1 MPFWK
6 QFLLCIVVIVAG
18 FAAWVY
24 FVPTAGETMRNAGI
38 PDNLVSMI
46 APKAD
51 DTADAG
57 SEQAQGAGQPRG
69 GQGQG
74 GEGQGQNRRNGGGG
88 NGGGGRNSAV
98 LVATQAVVQGVV
110 NDRLNAIG
118 TGDAIRSVAVTPQAT
133 GTIREILIKSG
144 DVVKQGQVLAK
155 LDSEEQVI
163 AQGQAQVSLNSAL
176 EKSNLYHNIKSSVS
190 RMDVFDSEIA
200 EQNARLQLQAA
211 DLNLSRRNIV
221 APIDGI
227 VGIVPVNIG
236 DNVTTSTPI
245 VTLDDRSEILVDF
258 WVPERFANTVSVG
271 QAVEATSVARPGKV
285 FSGVLEA
292 VDNRIDPASRTLR
305 LRGRIDNAS
314 DELRAGMSFA
324 VGMKFAGD
332 KYPAVSPLSV
342 QWDSQGSFVWRVTDD
357 KSHKVRVT
365 VVQRNP
371 DFVLVQADELK
382 DGDQIVTQGLQRVRE
397 NGGVRVATD
406 VASNDKVAAQ

>member
-6 QFLLCIVVIVAG
+6 QFVLCLVVIIAG

-24 FVPTAGETMRNAGI
+24 FVPGAGETMRNAGI
-38 PDNLVSMI
+38 PDSIVSRI
-46 APKAD
+46 APKSEEA
-51 DTADAG
+51 ADAG
-57 SEQAQGAGQPRG
+57 AGQVQGGQAQGQ
-69 GQGQG
+69 
-74 GEGQGQNRRNGGGG
+74 GQGQNRRNGGGG
-88 NGGGGRNSAV
+88 GGRNGAV
-98 LVATQAVVQGVV
+98 LVVTQAVVQGVV

-144 DVVKQGQVLAK
+144 DMVKQGQVLAK

-163 AQGQAQVSLNSAL
+163 AQGQAQVALNSAL
-176 EKSNLYHNIKSSVS
+176 EKSSLYHNIKSSVS

-211 DLNLSRRNIV
+211 DLNLQRRNIV

-245 VTLDDRSEILVDF
+245 VTLDDRTEILVDY

-271 QAVEATSVARPGKV
+271 QVVEATSVARPGKI

-292 VDNRIDPASRTLR
+292 VDNRIDAASRTLR
-305 LRGRIDNAS
+305 LRGRIDNSS

-324 VGMKFAGD
+324 VSMKFAGD
-332 KYPAVSPLSV
+332 KYPAVNPLSV
-342 QWDSQGSFVWRVTDD
+342 QWDAQGSFVWRVTDD

-371 DFVLVQADELK
+371 DYVLVKADLK

-397 NGGVRVATD
+397 NGAVRTATD
-406 VASNDKVAAQ
+406 VAANDKVAAQ

>member
-6 QFLLCIVVIVAG
+6 QFVLCIVVIIAG

-24 FVPTAGETMRNAGI
+24 FVPGAGETMRNAGI
-38 PDNLVSMI
+38 PDTIVSMI
-46 APKAD
+46 APKAQE
-51 DTADAG
+51 TADAG
-57 SEQAQGAGQPRG
+57 AQQAQGEQAQG

-74 GEGQGQNRRNGGGG
+74 NRRNGAGNG
-88 NGGGGRNSAV
+88 NGGGGGRNGAV
-98 LVATQAVVQGVV
+98 LVVTQAVVQGVV

-144 DVVKQGQVLAK
+144 DRVKQGQVLAK

-163 AQGQAQVSLNSAL
+163 AQGQAQVALNSAL

-211 DLNLSRRNIV
+211 DLNLARRNIV

-236 DNVTTSTPI
+236 DNVTTTTPI

-271 QAVEATSVARPGKV
+271 QAVEATSVARPGKI
-285 FSGVLEA
+285 FSGELEA
-292 VDNRIDPASRTLR
+292 VDNRIDSASRTLR
-305 LRGRIDNAS
+305 LRGRIDNSS

-324 VGMKFAGD
+324 VSMKFAGD
-332 KYPAVSPLSV
+332 KYPAVNPLSV
-342 QWDSQGSFVWRVTDD
+342 QWDSQGSFVWRVSED
-357 KSHKVRVT
+357 KSRKVRVS

-371 DFVLVQADELK
+371 DYVLVKADDLK

-397 NGGVRVATD
+397 NGAVRVATD
-406 VASNDKVAAQ
+406 VAANDRVAAQ

>member
-6 QFLLCIVVIVAG
+6 QFVLCLVVIIAG

-24 FVPTAGETMRNAGI
+24 FVPGAGETMRNAGI
-38 PDNLVSMI
+38 PDSIVSRI
-46 APKAD
+46 SPKSEEA
-51 DTADAG
+51 ADAG
-57 SEQAQGAGQPRG
+57 AGQAQGGQA
-69 GQGQG
+69 QGQ
-74 GEGQGQNRRNGGGG
+74 GQGQNRRNGGGG
-88 NGGGGRNSAV
+88 GGRNGAV
-98 LVATQAVVQGVV
+98 LVVTQAVVQGVV

-144 DVVKQGQVLAK
+144 DMVKQGQVLAK

-163 AQGQAQVSLNSAL
+163 AQGQAQVALNSAL
-176 EKSNLYHNIKSSVS
+176 EKSSLYHNIKSSVS

-211 DLNLSRRNIV
+211 DLNLQRRNIV

-245 VTLDDRSEILVDF
+245 VTLDDRTEILVDY

-271 QAVEATSVARPGKV
+271 QVVEATSVARPGKI

-292 VDNRIDPASRTLR
+292 VDNRIDAASRTLR
-305 LRGRIDNAS
+305 LRGRIDNSS

-324 VGMKFAGD
+324 VSMKFAGD
-332 KYPAVSPLSV
+332 KYPAVNPLSV
-342 QWDSQGSFVWRVTDD
+342 QWDAQGSFVWRVTDD

-371 DFVLVQADELK
+371 DYVLVKADLK
-382 DGDQIVTQGLQRVRE
+382 DGDEIVTQGLQRVRE
-397 NGGVRVATD
+397 NGAVRTATD
-406 VASNDKVAAQ
+406 VAANDKVAAQ

>member
-6 QFLLCIVVIVAG
+6 QFVLCLVVIIAG

-24 FVPTAGETMRNAGI
+24 FVPGAGETMRNAGI
-38 PDNLVSMI
+38 PDSIVSRI
-46 APKAD
+46 APKSEEA
-51 DTADAG
+51 ADAVAG
-57 SEQAQGAGQPRG
+57 QTQGGQAQGQ
-69 GQGQG
+69 
-74 GEGQGQNRRNGGGG
+74 GQGQNRRNGGGG
-88 NGGGGRNSAV
+88 GGRNGAV
-98 LVATQAVVQGVV
+98 LVVTQAVVQGVV

-144 DVVKQGQVLAK
+144 DMVKQGQVLAK

-163 AQGQAQVSLNSAL
+163 AQGQAQVALNSAL
-176 EKSNLYHNIKSSVS
+176 EKSSLYHNIKSSVS

-211 DLNLSRRNIV
+211 DLNLQRRNIV

-245 VTLDDRSEILVDF
+245 VTLDDRTEILVDY

-271 QAVEATSVARPGKV
+271 QVVEATSVARPGKI

-292 VDNRIDPASRTLR
+292 VDNRIDAASRTLR
-305 LRGRIDNAS
+305 LRGRIDNSS

-324 VGMKFAGD
+324 VSMKFAGD
-332 KYPAVSPLSV
+332 KYPAVNPLSV
-342 QWDSQGSFVWRVTDD
+342 QWDAQGSFVWRVTDD

-371 DFVLVQADELK
+371 DYVLVKADLK

-397 NGGVRVATD
+397 NGAVRTATD
-406 VASNDKVAAQ
+406 VAANDKVAAQ

>member
-6 QFLLCIVVIVAG
+6 QFALCIVVILAG
-18 FAAWVY
+18 SAAWVY
-24 FVPTAGETMRNAGI
+24 FVPGAGETMRNAGI
-38 PDNLVSMI
+38 PDSIVSMI
-46 APKAD
+46 APKGEEA
-51 DTADAG
+51 ADAG
-57 SEQAQGAGQPRG
+57 AQQGQGQG

-74 GEGQGQNRRNGGGG
+74 QGRRNGGGG
-88 NGGGGRNSAV
+88 GGGRNAAV
-98 LVATQAVVQGVV
+98 LVVTQAVVQGVV

-144 DVVKQGQVLAK
+144 DMVKQGQVLAK

-163 AQGQAQVSLNSAL
+163 AQGQAQVALNSAL
-176 EKSNLYHNIKSSVS
+176 EKSNLYHSIKSSVS

-211 DLNLSRRNIV
+211 ELNLTRRNIV

-245 VTLDDRSEILVDF
+245 VTLDDRTEILVDY

-271 QAVEATSVARPGKV
+271 QAVEATSVARPGKI

-305 LRGRIDNAS
+305 LRGRIDNGS
-314 DELRAGMSFA
+314 DELRAGMSFS
-324 VGMKFAGD
+324 VSMKFAGD
-332 KYPAVSPLSV
+332 KYPAVNPLAV
-342 QWDSQGSFVWRVTDD
+342 QWDAQGSFVWQVTDE

-371 DFVLVQADELK
+371 DYVLVNADLK

-397 NGGVRVATD
+397 NGAVRVATD
-406 VASNDKVAAQ
+406 VASNDKVVAQ

>member
-6 QFLLCIVVIVAG
+6 QFLLCVVVIIAG

-24 FVPTAGETMRNAGI
+24 FVPGAGDAMRNAGI
-38 PDNLVSMI
+38 PESLVSTI
-46 APKAD
+46 APRGEKMAD
-51 DTADAG
+51 VGAQ
-57 SEQAQGAGQPRG
+57 QAQGGGQVQTGQSQG
-69 GQGQG
+69 GQGQ
-74 GEGQGQNRRNGGGG
+74 GQGQNRRNGGGG
-88 NGGGGRNSAV
+88 GGGRNGAV
-98 LVATQAVVQGVV
+98 LVVTQAVVQGIV

-144 DVVKQGQVLAK
+144 DMVKQGQVLAK

-163 AQGQAQVSLNSAL
+163 AQGQAQVALNSAL
-176 EKSNLYHNIKSSVS
+176 EKSSLYHNIKSSVS

-200 EQNARLQLQAA
+200 EQNARLQLQVAE
-211 DLNLSRRNIV
+211 LNLTRRNIV

-245 VTLDDRSEILVDF
+245 VTLDDRTEILVDY

-271 QAVEATSVARPGKV
+271 QEVEATSVARPGKV
-285 FSGVLEA
+285 FTGVLEA
-292 VDNRIDPASRTLR
+292 VDNRIDAASRTLR
-305 LRGRIDNAS
+305 LRGRIANSS

-324 VGMKFAGD
+324 VSMKFPGD
-332 KYPAVSPLSV
+332 KYPAVNPLSV
-342 QWDSQGSFVWRVTDD
+342 QWDAQGSFVWQVTDD

-371 DFVLVQADELK
+371 DYVLVTADLK
-382 DGDQIVTQGLQRVRE
+382 DGDLIVTQGLQRVRE
-397 NGGVRVATD
+397 NGAVRVATD
-406 VASNDKVAAQ
+406 IASNDKVAAQ

>member
-6 QFLLCIVVIVAG
+6 QFVLCIVVIMAG

-24 FVPTAGETMRNAGI
+24 FVPGAGETMRNAGI
-38 PDNLVSMI
+38 PDNIVSMI

-51 DTADAG
+51 ETADVQ
-57 SEQAQGAGQPRG
+57 QA
-69 GQGQG
+69 QGQG
-74 GEGQGQNRRNGGGG
+74 GQNQGQGQSRRNGGG
-88 NGGGGRNSAV
+88 NGGGGGRNAAT
-98 LVATQAVVQGVV
+98 LVVTQAVVQGIV

-144 DVVKQGQVLAK
+144 DMVKQGQVLAK

-163 AQGQAQVSLNSAL
+163 AQGQAQVALNSAL
-176 EKSNLYHNIKSSVS
+176 EKSNLYHSIKSSVS

-211 DLNLSRRNIV
+211 ELNLTRRNIV

-245 VTLDDRSEILVDF
+245 VTLDDRTEILVDY

-271 QAVEATSVARPGKV
+271 QGVEATSVARPGKV

-305 LRGRIDNAS
+305 LRGRIDNRS
-314 DELRAGMSFA
+314 DELRAGMSFS
-324 VGMKFAGD
+324 VSMKFAGD
-332 KYPAVSPLSV
+332 RYPAVNPLSV
-342 QWDSQGSFVWRVTDD
+342 QWDAQGSFVWQVTDN

-371 DFVLVQADELK
+371 DYVLVNADLD

-397 NGGVRVATD
+397 NGAVRVATD

>member
-6 QFLLCIVVIVAG
+6 QFVLCLVVIIAG

-24 FVPTAGETMRNAGI
+24 FVPGAGETMRNAGI
-38 PDNLVSMI
+38 PDSIVSRI
-46 APKAD
+46 APKSEEA
-51 DTADAG
+51 ADAG
-57 SEQAQGAGQPRG
+57 AGQTQGGQAQGQ
-69 GQGQG
+69 
-74 GEGQGQNRRNGGGG
+74 GQGQNRRNGGGG
-88 NGGGGRNSAV
+88 GGRNGAV
-98 LVATQAVVQGVV
+98 LVVTQAVVQGVV

-144 DVVKQGQVLAK
+144 DMVKQGQVLAK

-163 AQGQAQVSLNSAL
+163 AQGQAQVALNSAL
-176 EKSNLYHNIKSSVS
+176 EKSSLYHNIKSSVS

-211 DLNLSRRNIV
+211 DLNLQRRNIV

-245 VTLDDRSEILVDF
+245 VTLDDRTEILVDY

-271 QAVEATSVARPGKV
+271 QVVEATSVARPGKI

-292 VDNRIDPASRTLR
+292 VDNRIDAASRTLR
-305 LRGRIDNAS
+305 LRGRIDNSS

-324 VGMKFAGD
+324 VSMKFAGD
-332 KYPAVSPLSV
+332 KYPAVNPLSV
-342 QWDSQGSFVWRVTDD
+342 QWDAQGSFVWRVTDD

-371 DFVLVQADELK
+371 DYVLVKADLK

-397 NGGVRVATD
+397 NGAVRTATD
-406 VASNDKVAAQ
+406 VAANDKVAAQ

>member
-6 QFLLCIVVIVAG
+6 QFILCIVVIIAG
-18 FAAWVY
+18 FAAWAY
-24 FVPTAGETMRNAGI
+24 FVPGAGETMRNAGI
-38 PDNLVSMI
+38 PDNLVPM
-46 APKAD
+46 ATPRGEEA
-51 DTADAG
+51 ADAG
-57 SEQAQGAGQPRG
+57 AQAQGG

-74 GEGQGQNRRNGGGG
+74 RRSGGERNA
-88 NGGGGRNSAV
+88 AV
-98 LVATQAVVQGVV
+98 LVVTQAVVQGVV

-144 DVVKQGQVLAK
+144 DMVKQGQVLAK

-163 AQGQAQVSLNSAL
+163 AQGQAQVALNSAI
-176 EKSNLYHNIKSSVS
+176 EKSSLYHNIKSSVS

-211 DLNLSRRNIV
+211 ELNLQRRNIV

-245 VTLDDRSEILVDF
+245 VTLDDRTEVLVDY

-305 LRGRIDNAS
+305 LRARIGNSS

-324 VGMKFAGD
+324 VSMKFAGD
-332 KYPAVSPLSV
+332 KYPAVNPLSV
-342 QWDSQGSFVWRVTDD
+342 QWDAMGSFVWQVTDD

-371 DFVLVQADELK
+371 DYVLVKADLK

-397 NGGVRVATD
+397 NGAVRVATN
-406 VASNDKVAAQ
+406 VASDEKVASQ

>member
-6 QFLLCIVVIVAG
+6 QFALCIVVILAG

-24 FVPTAGETMRNAGI
+24 FVPGAGETMRNAGV
-38 PDNLVSMI
+38 PDNIVSRI
-46 APKAD
+46 APKGEEA
-51 DTADAG
+51 AEAG
-57 SEQAQGAGQPRG
+57 AQQAQGGQ
-69 GQGQG
+69 
-74 GEGQGQNRRNGGGG
+74 GQGQNRRNGGGG
-88 NGGGGRNSAV
+88 GGGRNAAV
-98 LVATQAVVQGVV
+98 LVVTQAVVQGVV

-144 DVVKQGQVLAK
+144 DMVKQGQVLAK

-163 AQGQAQVSLNSAL
+163 AQGQAQVALNSAL
-176 EKSNLYHNIKSSVS
+176 EKSNLYHSIKSSVS

-211 DLNLSRRNIV
+211 ELNLTRRNIV

-245 VTLDDRSEILVDF
+245 VTLDDRTEILVDY

-271 QAVEATSVARPGKV
+271 QTVEATSVARPGKV

-305 LRGRIDNAS
+305 LRGRIDNGS

-324 VGMKFAGD
+324 VSMKFAGD
-332 KYPAVSPLSV
+332 KYPAVNPLSV
-342 QWDSQGSFVWRVTDD
+342 QWDAQGSFVWQVTDD

-371 DFVLVQADELK
+371 DYVLVKGELK
-382 DGDQIVTQGLQRVRE
+382 DGDLIVTQGLQRVRE
-397 NGGVRVATD
+397 NGAVRVATD

>member
-6 QFLLCIVVIVAG
+6 QFALCIVVILAG

-24 FVPTAGETMRNAGI
+24 FVPGAGETMRNAGI
-38 PDNLVSMI
+38 PDNIVSVI
-46 APKAD
+46 APKGEEA
-51 DTADAG
+51 ADAG
-57 SEQAQGAGQPRG
+57 AQAQG

-74 GEGQGQNRRNGGGG
+74 GQGQGQGRRNGGGG
-88 NGGGGRNSAV
+88 AGGRNAAV
-98 LVATQAVVQGVV
+98 LVVTQAVVQGVV

-144 DVVKQGQVLAK
+144 DMVKQGQVLAK

-163 AQGQAQVSLNSAL
+163 AQGQAQVALNSAL
-176 EKSNLYHNIKSSVS
+176 EKSNLYHSIKSSVS

-211 DLNLSRRNIV
+211 ELNLTRRNIV

-245 VTLDDRSEILVDF
+245 VTLDDRTEILVDY

-305 LRGRIDNAS
+305 LRGRIDNGS
-314 DELRAGMSFA
+314 DELRAGMSFS
-324 VGMKFAGD
+324 VSMKFAGD
-332 KYPAVSPLSV
+332 KYPAVNPLAV
-342 QWDSQGSFVWRVTDD
+342 QWDAQGSFVWQVTDE

-371 DFVLVQADELK
+371 DYVLVNADLK

-397 NGGVRVATD
+397 NGAVRVATD
-406 VASNDKVAAQ
+406 VASNDKVVAQ

>member
-6 QFLLCIVVIVAG
+6 QFALCIVVILAG

-24 FVPTAGETMRNAGI
+24 FVPGAGETMRNAGI
-38 PDNLVSMI
+38 PDTIVSMI
-46 APKAD
+46 APKGEEA
-51 DTADAG
+51 ADAG
-57 SEQAQGAGQPRG
+57 AQAQG

-74 GEGQGQNRRNGGGG
+74 AQGQGQGRRNGGGS
-88 NGGGGRNSAV
+88 GGGRNAAV
-98 LVATQAVVQGVV
+98 LVVTQAVVQGVV

-144 DVVKQGQVLAK
+144 DMVKQGQVLAK

-163 AQGQAQVSLNSAL
+163 AQGQAQVALNSAL
-176 EKSNLYHNIKSSVS
+176 EKSNLYHSIKSSVS

-211 DLNLSRRNIV
+211 ELNLTRRNIV

-245 VTLDDRSEILVDF
+245 VTLDDRTEILVDY

-305 LRGRIDNAS
+305 LRGRIDNGS
-314 DELRAGMSFA
+314 DELRAGMSFS
-324 VGMKFAGD
+324 VSMKFAGD
-332 KYPAVSPLSV
+332 KYPAVNPLAV
-342 QWDSQGSFVWRVTDD
+342 QWDAQGSFVWRVTDE

-371 DFVLVQADELK
+371 DYVLVNAELK
-382 DGDQIVTQGLQRVRE
+382 DGDLIVTQGLQRVRE
-397 NGGVRVATD
+397 NGAVRVATD
-406 VASNDKVAAQ
+406 VASNDKVVAQ

>member
-6 QFLLCIVVIVAG
+6 QFLLCVVVIIAG

-24 FVPTAGETMRNAGI
+24 FVPGAGDTMRNAGI

-46 APKAD
+46 TLKTNE
-51 DTADAG
+51 TADAG
-57 SEQAQGAGQPRG
+57 VQRAQGG

-74 GEGQGQNRRNGGGG
+74 QGQGRRNGGE
-88 NGGGGRNSAV
+88 GGGGRNASV
-98 LVATQAVVQGVV
+98 LVVTQAVVQGVV

-144 DVVKQGQVLAK
+144 EMVKQGQVLAK

-163 AQGQAQVSLNSAL
+163 AQGQAQVALNSAL
-176 EKSNLYHNIKSSVS
+176 EKSNLYHSIKSSVS

-211 DLNLSRRNIV
+211 ELNLTRRNIV

-245 VTLDDRSEILVDF
+245 VTLDDRTEILVDY

-305 LRGRIDNAS
+305 LRGRIDNSS

-324 VGMKFAGD
+324 VSMKFPGD
-332 KYPAVSPLSV
+332 KYPAVNPLSV
-342 QWDSQGSFVWRVTDD
+342 QWDAQGSFVWQVTDD

-371 DFVLVQADELK
+371 DYVLVKADLK
-382 DGDQIVTQGLQRVRE
+382 DGDAIVTQGLQRVRE
-397 NGGVRVATD
+397 NGAVRVATD